1 MFKRLRTLRS
11 KHHTLE
17 DKISKELKRPMPDM
31 MRLQQLK
38 RLKLQ
43 LKDKIYALQAIRQ
56 RRLKRSQMK
65 TA

>member
-11 KHHTLE
+11 KHHALE

-43 LKDKIYALQAIRQ
+43 LKDKIYALQSIRQ